1 KSNGIELVY
10 FESGE
15 VLFHE
20 NEESYHFFVI
30 QEGSVEVFKDGDD
43 GVRLPL
49 TVVSEGSALGEFA
62 MINRAPRSATARAI
76 TPVRAAKISE
86 AAYQELL
93 NELPDWAMSVI
104 KSLID
109 RLHKT
114 NEIIRKGRIVSP
126 DLRREIEATEFDPDS
141 GTITDSTPFLTSSG
155 LEED

>member
-1 KSNGIELVY
+1 
-10 FESGE
+10 
-15 VLFHE
+15 
-20 NEESYHFFVI
+20 
-30 QEGSVEVFKDGDD
+30 
-43 GVRLPL
+43 
-49 TVVSEGSALGEFA
+49 